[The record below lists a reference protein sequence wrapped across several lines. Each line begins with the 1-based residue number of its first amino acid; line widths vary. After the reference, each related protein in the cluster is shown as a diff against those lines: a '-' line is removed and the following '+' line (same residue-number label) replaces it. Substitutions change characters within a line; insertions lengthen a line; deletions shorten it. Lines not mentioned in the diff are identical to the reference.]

1 MWLADITLKA
11 LLSLY
16 IENKA
21 FLLIKSCIGIY
32 KRYIGCIRGYTVK
45 DSRGIRYHLIEGIS
59 ERY

>member
-1 MWLADITLKA
+1 MWSVDITQKA

-16 IENKA
+16 MENKV
-21 FLLIKSCIGIY
+21 FPLKSCIGLY

-45 DSRGIRYHLIEGIS
+45 DSRVIRYHLIEGIS